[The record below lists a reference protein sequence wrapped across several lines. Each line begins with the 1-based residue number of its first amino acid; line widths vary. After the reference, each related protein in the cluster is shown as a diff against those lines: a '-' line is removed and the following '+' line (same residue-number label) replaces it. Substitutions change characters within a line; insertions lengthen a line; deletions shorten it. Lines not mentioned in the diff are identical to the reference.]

1 MPDFSGLIP
10 FIIAVVVITAVVAF
24 VAGALIY

>member
-10 FIIAVVVITAVVAF
+10 FILTVVVITAVVAF